1 MKSGVL
7 DLADGRQ
14 LEYGSFGPPDAPPV
28 MYCHGFP
35 TSRLELELIEPA
47 LTQSGLDVQVVAL
60 NRPGYGYSSFQP
72 RRTLLDWPRDVV
84 EAADLLEL
92 GEFAVLG
99 VSGGSP
105 YALAC
110 ALAVP
115 DRVSQL
121 GIAVGIGPA
130 EADGMDNSLAFRTV
144 SKSAMIRRFQF
155 GMIALGLNRGQEEK
169 VLEKSLANFSEPDLS
184 VLERPE
190 MQDWFI
196 RVMKES
202 FKQGGRGAAHDASLY
217 LNDWASTPATST
229 LRHTFGMAAPTA
241 WCLTVWASGWPTGF
255 GIPPTRV
262 GPSTAISR
270 GWRPKPSVLWNRSP
284 AHNALFCC
292 IRGWFGEG

>member
-35 TSRLELELIEPA
+35 TNRLELELIEPA

-60 NRPGYGYSSFQP
+60 NRPGYGDSSFQP

-99 VSGGSP
+99 VSGGGP

-115 DRVSQL
+115 DRVSRL
-121 GIAVGIGPA
+121 GIAVGMGPA
-130 EADGMDNSLAFRTV
+130 EADGMDNSLTFRTV
-144 SKSAMIRRFQF
+144 QKSAMIRRFQF
-155 GMIALGLNRGQEEK
+155 GMIALGLNRGQEKK
-169 VLEKSLANFSEPDLS
+169 VLEKSLANFSQPDLS

-196 RVMKES
+196 RVMKQS
-202 FKQGGRGAAHDASLY
+202 FKQGGRGAAHDAGLY
-217 LNDWASTPATST
+217 LNDWGFDPGDINVETHLWYGGSDSLVPDSVGQWLADRIPTST
-229 LRHTFGMAAPTA
+229 YQ
-241 WCLTVWASGWPTGF
+241 SWPKHGHFTWMETESVGVVEQ
-255 GIPPTRV
+255 ITR
-262 GPSTAISR
+262 T
-270 GWRPKPSVLWNRSP
+270 
-284 AHNALFCC
+284 
-292 IRGWFGEG
+292 